1 MKTLFYILLIT
12 QRLERLFQVPEVL
25 GKFAGA
31 KPVQGNGGVRV
42 IYFNSSQKEIWL
54 LTMYVKNERENI
66 PAQELKKI
74 REAIN
79 G

>member
-1 MKTLFYILLIT
+1 L
-12 QRLERLFQVPEVL
+12 QEVR
-25 GKFAGA
+25 
-31 KPVQGNGGVRV
+31 VRV